1 MNPGPE
7 PREAIREAI
16 TNAIVRGTGLDRD
29 LLLEARFQF
38 ILFCTGLTV
47 FVLVKRTRV
56 RITSPEDCAAEYRR
70 DILRLRRV
78 PLTGVVARELWF
90 LNPWGTWQYFRILD
104 DRVIE
109 IRADGTPMVTERAAF
124 TKGSAPVA
132 VSNPVPISVPDFATA
147 SVPDS
152 TSAPVPDPP
161 PDSVPAPVLD
171 PSPDPS
177 PTPVPDPE
185 PNSGTASEPA
195 QVPAHKPDPVPDSAP
210 AKASLPELSPVGSS
224 PSSEEGE

>member
-16 TNAIVRGTGLDRD
+16 KNALARGTALDRD
-29 LLLEARFQF
+29 QLLEARIQF

-47 FVLVKRTRV
+47 FVLVRRTRV
-56 RITSPEDCAAEYRR
+56 HITSPEDCAAEYWR

-78 PLTGVVARELWF
+78 PLTGVVARELWL

-109 IRADGTPMVTERAAF
+109 IRADGTPMVTGRAAL
-124 TKGSAPVA
+124 TKVTAPVA
-132 VSNPVPISVPDFATA
+132 VPDSSLTPVPDP
-147 SVPDS
+147 VPDS
-152 TSAPVPDPP
+152 TSAPVPD
-161 PDSVPAPVLD
+161 SVPALVLD
-171 PSPDPS
+171 PSPDPAPAS
-177 PTPVPDPE
+177 VLDPKPD
-185 PNSGTASEPA
+185 SGTDSVPASESA
-195 QVPAHKPDPVPDSAP
+195 LIPDPVPDSAP
-210 AKASLPELSPVGSS
+210 AMASLPELSPVGSS